1 LNVGHGKITTDVAGA
16 APPAPPPIVCPDGNP
31 TNLTVTTVSDTTLY
45 LTWTDNSTN
54 EDGFSIERSTDGIT
68 FAEID
73 TVPANSVVYFDTTCV
88 EDTQYWYRIRA
99 YVGTC
104 YSDYTNTDDQ
114 WTYTVEAQDWWDAMT
129 TAPSVADKVIWN
141 TMIKNLITSGVWA
154 KLKQLLVLC
163 LHTDADGE
171 TMINARNPG
180 TYDGQLVNA
189 PAWTQYEG
197 YTGASLKYI
206 DTNLN
211 PSADGI
217 NKDSCTFG
225 CYIRVEG
232 TASFSNSAFGAY
244 QSNPAGTIRLIP
256 WSYLSNARFGVCDNN
271 VTTNANGKGVGLNS
285 ISRYDANNRK
295 YNRNDS
301 VSVNQAV
308 VSTSV
313 PDLNIYALCINQN
326 ESPTSFWDGQ
336 LALIFAGDYL
346 DDTDLADLFLG
357 IETVLDAKGKGVV

>member
-1 LNVGHGKITTDVAGA
+1 MS
-16 APPAPPPIVCPDGNP
+16 
-31 TNLTVTTVSDTTLY
+31 LTVTVRKGGISEVDVDKGGISGVDIAATQEASASYCDEA
-45 LTWTDNSTN
+45 LTW
-54 EDGFSIERSTDGIT
+54 
-68 FAEID
+68 FA
-73 TVPANSVVYFDTTCV
+73 
-88 EDTQYWYRIRA
+88 
-99 YVGTC
+99 
-104 YSDYTNTDDQ
+104 
-114 WTYTVEAQDWWDAMT
+114 AMT
-129 TAPSVADKVIWN
+129 TQMSDEDKVLWN
-141 TMIKNLITSGVWA
+141 TFIEGRKASGVWA
-154 KLKQLLVLC
+154 KLKQLLIFC

-171 TMINARNPG
+171 TMINAKNPG
-180 TYDGQLVNA
+180 TYNGQLVNA
-189 PAWTQYEG
+189 PLWAQYEG

-211 PSADGI
+211 PYTSGI

-244 QSNPAGTIRLIP
+244 QNNPAGTIRLIP
-256 WSYLSNARFGVCDNN
+256 WSYLSNARFGVCDNK

-308 VSTSV
+308 ASTVLPS
-313 PDLNIYALCINQN
+313 LNIYSLCLNQAD
-326 ESPTSFWDGQ
+326 SPTAYWDGQ
-336 LALIFAGDYL
+336 LAMQFAGDYL
-346 DDTDLADLFLG
+346 DDADLADLFLG